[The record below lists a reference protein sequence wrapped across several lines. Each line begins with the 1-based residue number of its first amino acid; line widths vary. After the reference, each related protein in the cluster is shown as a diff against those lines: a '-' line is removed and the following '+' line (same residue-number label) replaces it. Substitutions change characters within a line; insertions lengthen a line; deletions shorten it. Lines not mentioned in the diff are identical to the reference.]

1 MQRMIRQFAAEYT
14 SKTSSSQDSP
24 QPTTDQSLPR
34 PPSAVPPAVSP
45 GVTAAA
51 SAHDQNPV
59 LSKLLMADQD
69 SPLDLTIKKPPA
81 DTREQ
86 DGVLDL
92 SLKKGQ
98 NWTSPHVRSPPLSQA
113 TPTLRGES
121 AELLTAKAQDL
132 QSTST
137 LEQFMAK
144 LCPHHQK
151 QIVDALGFLQT
162 EVKAVKASS
171 CTSQASNPALVDI
184 SSTSVCSESCLDSPA
199 RTCIEPTLPLMSTP
213 KGQLEVQEMAS
224 VDTGSSVSPEK
235 IPETTVSLQTS
246 GTGGPALDLRKTV
259 SEGITALAGPIKSPI
274 QRDITRPSDHVPLKI
289 KIMKSGSLGDGK
301 KLSCVL
307 TTSVLPPAGKLEE
320 RQVNTDPLK
329 RAESHSARL
338 SSQVKRRHH
347 SDHSNQARQ
356 RGAIGHTKGTPSK
369 PCTEKRTPDAISHM
383 SPRTARK
390 TIRGSSCYRARESSV
405 FIADPDLGHCDLVY
419 IDKPITE
426 SLRRQR
432 HRMLPRRNARKSTR
446 GHLYVEE
453 MWELKTVRTLASK
466 SRPNANL
473 GNYPIAPMPDLIS
486 LVTVTPKQAMAKPDG
501 VPLVDIP
508 IAEGCRETAS
518 QKTPSEQLAE
528 MDIPG
533 IADGAGEAAASE
545 ANPEVEN
552 SESDQS
558 QCKDFTTPPP
568 LPSQTQLNETE
579 QVAVTDSE
587 QARESVV
594 SEERVAQTVDEPAG
608 QDASGVEVLNKCVA
622 EVMETEVGAN
632 PTGSHTTEETLC
644 VSDEVQNGDLE
655 PQQEAELPNPVVD
668 HAQDENQ
675 EEKEQAQAEEAKTPE
690 PSDSSERKD
699 QSGNET
705 QTVQELKEVE
715 AVDMAEPESAAADMT
730 TIKEEHTID
739 PLIHFSPEKSL
750 EALLKEL
757 PPWRRKR
764 HEKLQPKPVIF
775 SETEKIIV
783 GYVNGR
789 PIKASDRC
797 LRRRSEKSSPKPVKS
812 HSKGNHGV
820 SESSSAPGSSVDSV
834 KSPSLKRAA
843 KAHTKF
849 SVQPI
854 ETKPE
859 TPSVA
864 VSPVESVQSPA
875 PKHPTRSGIN
885 VRRNI
890 MGSKSLAEATQSA
903 PDPLPT
909 QDPEKKPAPETETL
923 PAPVSAP
930 PSTPAPVPDCL
941 PTPVLVS
948 ESPPAPPFTP
958 VPEQTDSPKTQEFKR
973 PLRSAKSKKAGAAVS
988 PPQSIAMTSSVS
1000 EGPTTSLPPTST
1012 EPMPLLPT
1020 NPSPL
1025 PISAPPLPLSS
1036 TSTSIEPSE
1045 SQQTPAPQAI
1055 SERSVDAVEAVP
1067 DSEKQSNMGGDCRV
1081 PARQKLRSSGIAKE
1095 FEEAE
1100 TPKAAS
1106 EVPSLPEGP
1115 GAMSSEATTQS
1126 SPLRGKQ
1133 TPVKDREASK
1143 RLKAADATPLQED
1156 RIPAADSRI
1165 SLNAE
1170 RPGRMPLRSESSKA
1184 EGATSHSMTPGTP
1197 IPSSPPENRKSA
1209 LRSQKLA
1216 SPSSSTA
1223 PITPEKPREV
1233 LSPFRV
1239 KPEKITKLPPK
1250 SSPMSSQLPSS
1261 LPSCSGLPFFPPRLE
1276 PPAPTPPKFLEA
1288 LNSEEHQHMISNLN
1302 TKFDKMQKGWF
1313 QMDKEGQPAPKHKNK
1328 ADRQAA
1334 IWKSKRR
1341 VRKPRSSEHQRFSPV
1356 QMLFMKN
1363 FDLSSIC
1370 RWFLQSTE
1378 TKSLVIV
1385 KKVNTRLPSET
1396 QLCFHSSSCLPGTSQ
1411 GVFPS
1416 LQAER
1421 LKKHL
1426 KKFAIAS
1433 PVKSTP
1439 KSQKLIAKALEQ
1451 EVPISKGKEKK
1462 ELTTATRISTKP
1474 YTASAEI
1481 QAQASDAQKAS
1492 VKAKIPA
1499 SARILRKYNY
1509 IREKMQ
1515 VQQTSKK
1522 VKDTPRESLKAA
1534 NVKTSNSKPKLATV
1548 KGAKPCRTYSKKIK
1562 EPVLAKSVRGRP
1574 SLDQKPAGKESV
1586 VKTTSSRTVR
1596 EPMKRDS
1603 ESSQKLPQKSPKTPK
1618 SSVLAAVAKTDSH
1631 KKQVEDEKPG
1641 ADRSPLVKPGAGAKE
1656 KLTKKASQS
1665 KVTESRVTVGEG
1677 AERPLDTPLPDVD
1690 ATTPP
1695 VSSDQVLTRS
1705 QRKMEVMPTQS
1716 ASPKS
1721 ATKKAQEPT
1730 SGTPKSATKRAEGSA
1745 HTQKGNPKCA
1755 AKRGQEAPQTPAK
1768 RTRMSLTK

>member
-1 MQRMIRQFAAEYT
+1 MC
-14 SKTSSSQDSP
+14 
-24 QPTTDQSLPR
+24 
-34 PPSAVPPAVSP
+34 
-45 GVTAAA
+45 
-51 SAHDQNPV
+51 
-59 LSKLLMADQD
+59 
-69 SPLDLTIKKPPA
+69 
-81 DTREQ
+81 
-86 DGVLDL
+86 
-92 SLKKGQ
+92 
-98 NWTSPHVRSPPLSQA
+98 
-113 TPTLRGES
+113 ES

-132 QSTST
+132 QSTSS

-171 CTSQASNPALVDI
+171 CTSQASNPNPALVDI
-184 SSTSVCSESCLDSPA
+184 RSTSVCPESCLDTPA

-213 KGQLEVQEMAS
+213 KGQLEIQEMAS
-224 VDTGSSVSPEK
+224 VNTSSSVSPEK
-235 IPETTVSLQTS
+235 IPETTVSLQTP

-259 SEGITALAGPIKSPI
+259 SEGITALAVPIKSPV
-274 QRDITRPSDHVPLKI
+274 QLDITRPSDHVPLKI

-307 TTSVLPPAGKLEE
+307 TTSVVPPAGKLEE
-320 RQVNTDPLK
+320 RQVNTDPSK

-390 TIRGSSCYRARESSV
+390 TIRGSSCYRPRESSV

-466 SRPNANL
+466 SRPNDNL

-486 LVTVTPKQAMAKPDG
+486 LVTVTPKQALAKPDG
-501 VPLVDIP
+501 VPLVDLP
-508 IAEGCRETAS
+508 IAEGCTETAS
-518 QKTPSEQLAE
+518 QKTPSEQLSE

-533 IADGAGEAAASE
+533 IADGVVEAAASE
-545 ANPEVEN
+545 ANPVVEN

-558 QCKDFTTPPP
+558 QCKDFPTPPP
-568 LPSQTQLNETE
+568 VPPQTQLNETE

-587 QARESVV
+587 QAMESVV
-594 SEERVAQTVDEPAG
+594 SEERVVQTVVEPAG
-608 QDASGVEVLNKCVA
+608 QDASGVEVLNESLA
-622 EVMETEVGAN
+622 EVIETEVGAN

-644 VSDEVQNGDLE
+644 VSEEVQNGDLE
-655 PQQEAELPNPVVD
+655 PQQEAELPNPVVES
-668 HAQDENQ
+668 AQDEKQ
-675 EEKEQAQAEEAKTPE
+675 EEKEQAQAEEAKTQQH
-690 PSDSSERKD
+690 SDSSERKD

-715 AVDMAEPESAAADMT
+715 EVDMAEPESAAADMT

-739 PLIHFSPEKSL
+739 PLVHFSPEKSL

-764 HEKLQPKPVIF
+764 HEKFQPKPVIF

-797 LRRRSEKSSPKPVKS
+797 LRRRSQKSSPKPVKS
-812 HSKGNHGV
+812 NSKGNHGV

-834 KSPSLKRAA
+834 KSPSLKRPA
-843 KAHTKF
+843 KAHMKC
-849 SVQPI
+849 SLQPI

-859 TPSVA
+859 SPSIA

-875 PKHPTRSGIN
+875 PKHPTRSRIN

-890 MGSKSLAEATQSA
+890 MGSKSLAEASQSA
-903 PDPLPT
+903 PDSLPT
-909 QDPEKKPAPETETL
+909 HVPEKTPAPETETL

-930 PSTPAPVPDCL
+930 LSAPAPVPDCL
-941 PTPVLVS
+941 PVPVLVS
-948 ESPPAPPFTP
+948 ESPPAPPLTP
-958 VPEQTDSPKTQEFKR
+958 VPEQTVDSPKTQEFKR
-973 PLRSAKSKKAGAAVS
+973 PLRSAKSKKAGPAVS

-1000 EGPTTSLPPTST
+1000 EEPSTSLPPTST

-1025 PISAPPLPLSS
+1025 PISTPPLPLSS

-1055 SERSVDAVEAVP
+1055 SEQSVDAVETVP
-1067 DSEKQSNMGGDCRV
+1067 GTKPIEKQSNMGGECRV
-1081 PARQKLRSSGIAKE
+1081 LAIQKLRSSGIVKE
-1095 FEEAE
+1095 FEEVE
-1100 TPKAAS
+1100 MPKTTS
-1106 EVPSLPEGP
+1106 EVPSLPEDP
-1115 GAMSSEATTQS
+1115 GAMSSEATTQR
-1126 SPLRGKQ
+1126 SPLRGKR
-1133 TPVKDREASK
+1133 TPLKDREASK
-1143 RLKAADATPLQED
+1143 LLKAADATPLQD
-1156 RIPAADSRI
+1156 DSIPASDSRV
-1165 SLNAE
+1165 SLNTE

-1184 EGATSHSMTPGTP
+1184 EVATSHSITRVTP

-1209 LRSQKLA
+1209 LRSQRLA

-1223 PITPEKPREV
+1223 PNTPEKPREV

-1250 SSPMSSQLPSS
+1250 SSPVSSQLPSS

-1276 PPAPTPPKFLEA
+1276 PPAPTPPKFLAA

-1474 YTASAEI
+1474 YASSAEI
-1481 QAQASDAQKAS
+1481 QAQASEAQKAS

-1522 VKDTPRESLKAA
+1522 VKDAPRESLKAA

-1548 KGAKPCRTYSKKIK
+1548 KGAKACRTDNKKIK

-1618 SSVLAAVAKTDSH
+1618 SSAPAAGAKTDSH
-1631 KKQVEDEKPG
+1631 KKVEEEKTG
-1641 ADRSPLVKPGAGAKE
+1641 VDSSPLVKPGAGAKE
-1656 KLTKKASQS
+1656 KQTKKPSQS
-1665 KVTESRVTVGEG
+1665 RVTDSRVTVGKG
-1677 AERPLDTPLPDVD
+1677 AEGPVDTPLPDMD
-1690 ATTPP
+1690 ATTTP

-1705 QRKMEVMPTQS
+1705 QRKMEVMPTRS
-1716 ASPKS
+1716 GSPKS

-1730 SGTPKSATKRAEGSA
+1730 PTPSGTPKSATKRAEGSA
-1745 HTQKGNPKCA
+1745 HTQKGNPKSA
-1755 AKRGQEAPQTPAK
+1755 VKRGQEAPQTPAK